1 MERIP
6 STPPVIPPLP
16 LGEKRPTWSVMIP
29 VYNCSQFIPAAL
41 ESVLKQ
47 DMGEK
52 YMQIEVIDDA
62 STDADVEE
70 LVRIHGRGRVA
81 YYRQPQNVGS
91 IRNFETCI
99 NRSKGKLIHLLHGD
113 DRVNEGFY
121 EKMED
126 IFYYNPGIG
135 AAFCRYSAIDDQ
147 GRKLYEG
154 RIVQS
159 REGILADALA
169 KIAKEQ
175 IIQVVTM
182 VVKRQVY
189 EHLGSFYAVK
199 YGEDW
204 EMWARIAKHYPIA
217 YTPEILAEYRKYLGS
232 ISWNKTEDGQN
243 TKDLAHV
250 LSIIENYLPP
260 EKKSV
265 MAKAKQGCALYC
277 MSKANVIWAET
288 RNKWKAM
295 SQVDLALSL
304 NKSPLI
310 YYHIAKFYIKLTLKI
325 Y

>member
-6 STPPVIPPLP
+6 NTPPPIQPLP
-16 LGEKRPTWSVMIP
+16 LDVERPMWSVMIP
-29 VYNCSQFIPAAL
+29 VYNCSKFIPAVL
-41 ESVLKQ
+41 ESVLSQ
-47 DMGEK
+47 DQGEHI
-52 YMQIEVIDDA
+52 MQIEVIDDA

-70 LVRIHGRGRVA
+70 LVRVYGKGRVG
-81 YYRQPQNVGS
+81 YFRQPQNVGS

-99 NRSKGKLIHLLHGD
+99 NRAKGKLIHLLHGD
-113 DRVNEGFY
+113 DRVNVGFY
-121 EKMED
+121 EKLED

-135 AAFCRYSAIDDQ
+135 AAFCRYSTIDDQ
-147 GRKLYEG
+147 GNKLYDG
-154 RIVQS
+154 RVVQS
-159 REGILADALA
+159 HEGILPDALA
-169 KIAKEQ
+169 QIAKEQ

-182 VVKRQVY
+182 VVRREVY

-232 ISWNKTEDGQN
+232 ISWNKNEDGQN
-243 TKDLAHV
+243 TKDLAHA
-250 LSIIENYLPP
+250 LSIIENYLPQ
-260 EKKSV
+260 EKKPI

-277 MSKANVIWAET
+277 ISKANVIWAES
-288 RNKWKAM
+288 RNRWKAM

-304 NKSPLI
+304 NKSPLV
-310 YYHIAKFYIKLTLKI
+310 YYHIAKFYVKLTFKI